1 MSHPQHQLQHLFEA
15 VVTTQVKEY
24 DAEAKPSFVNGTL
37 FVEFV
42 ADDVFSAESKAYQIL
57 NELRC
62 LNHRVEIAGPIG
74 NEYAYDFVA

>member
-1 MSHPQHQLQHLFEA
+1 MSHPQYQQQNLLEA
-15 VVTTQVKEY
+15 IIETQVKEY
-24 DAEAKPSFVNGTL
+24 DASAKPQFFNGTL

-42 ADDVFSAESKAYQIL
+42 ADELFSQESKAYQVL

-62 LNHRVEIAGPIG
+62 LNHKVEISGPIG